1 MVTPVPASEL
11 GTGRLYTVR
20 SGLAATGRRAR
31 NALRLILR
39 TWAGRIGLPIVLLHL
54 TLTLIGPW
62 VGNWLP
68 HSPTDFQYTAANI
81 TGSTVQYEA
90 MSSSQPRVDVTDA
103 SQFSVGDVIRIDDE
117 LMEVTDIRTNTLHV
131 TRGYEGTVAAPHPK
145 LQQLLAPST
154 QFWLGTDQYGRDIL
168 SRTLT
173 GATSLVTTAAAG
185 AALGILL
192 GTIVGISSGYRGGWV
207 DEVVMRVMDG
217 LMSFPTLLLAL
228 LVLFTL
234 GPSKMNIAATI
245 GFVSMPIIARVVRS
259 TTLSLKSMEFIQ
271 SARLRGES
279 AAYIVFREILPNVM
293 PVIGVEA
300 SVRLSYSILAVASL
314 GFLGLGIQPPS
325 PDWGL
330 AISFGRRFLISAPWI
345 AIAPMAAVASL
356 VIGVNLLADG
366 VRQAGRMAQEEERP

>member
-20 SGLAATGRRAR
+20 SGLAATGRRSR

-90 MSSSQPRVDVTDA
+90 LSSSQPRVDVTDA

-131 TRGYEGTVAAPHPK
+131 TRGYEGTVVAAHPK

-234 GPSKMNIAATI
+234 GSSKMNIAATI

-366 VRQAGRMAQEEERP
+366 VRQAGRMAQEAERP